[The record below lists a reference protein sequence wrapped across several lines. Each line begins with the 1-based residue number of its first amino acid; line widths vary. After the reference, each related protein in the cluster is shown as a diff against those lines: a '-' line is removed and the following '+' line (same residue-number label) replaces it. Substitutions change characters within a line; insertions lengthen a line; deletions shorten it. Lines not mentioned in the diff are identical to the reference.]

1 MSFQTKQIFGY
12 LGAIPFITLSIL
24 PWISSNLAE
33 TSLRA
38 SSMYGAIILS
48 FLGGMVWGWR
58 KAKFFDLFI
67 GILLSAL
74 AILIIFFSFEYI
86 FMSNILCFVSFA
98 GFYFFEMQR
107 NPMFLN
113 PPEYAELRL
122 ILTLLVTICYFMNIA
137 FIFNPYT

>member
-48 FLGGMVWGWR
+48 FLGGMVWGWK
-58 KAKFFDLFI
+58 KAKTFDLFI
-67 GILLSAL
+67 GILLSVL
-74 AILIIFFSFEYI
+74 AILIIFFSFE
-86 FMSNILCFVSFA
+86 
-98 GFYFFEMQR
+98 
-107 NPMFLN
+107 
-113 PPEYAELRL
+113 
-122 ILTLLVTICYFMNIA
+122 
-137 FIFNPYT
+137 

>member
-33 TSLRA
+33 NLLSA

-58 KAKFFDLFI
+58 KAKNFLI
-67 GILLSAL
+67 YLL
-74 AILIIFFSFEYI
+74 E
-86 FMSNILCFVSFA
+86 
-98 GFYFFEMQR
+98 FYSQFW
-107 NPMFLN
+107 
-113 PPEYAELRL
+113 
-122 ILTLLVTICYFMNIA
+122 
-137 FIFNPYT
+137 

>member
-33 TSLRA
+33 TSLSA

-67 GILLSAL
+67 IL
-74 AILIIFFSFEYI
+74 SFEKYEKRKKPA
-86 FMSNILCFVSFA
+86 N
-98 GFYFFEMQR
+98 
-107 NPMFLN
+107 
-113 PPEYAELRL
+113 
-122 ILTLLVTICYFMNIA
+122 TIKNLSESA
-137 FIFNPYT
+137 VKGSL

>member
-48 FLGGMVWGWR
+48 FLGGMVWGWK
-58 KAKFFDLFI
+58 KAKTFDLFI
-67 GILLSAL
+67 GILLSVL

-86 FMSNILCFVSFA
+86 FMSNILCFISFT

>member
-12 LGAIPFITLSIL
+12 LGALPFITLSIL
-24 PWISSNLAE
+24 PWISSNLSEA
-33 TSLRA
+33 SLRT
-38 SSMYGAIILS
+38 STIYGAIILS
-48 FLGGMVWGWR
+48 FLGGMVWGWK
-58 KAKFFDLFI
+58 KANPFDLFI
-67 GILLSAL
+67 GIFSTVT
-74 AILIIFFSFEYI
+74 AIIIIVFSHEYI
-86 FMSNILCFVSFA
+86 FISNILCFIAFA

>member
-1 MSFQTKQIFGY
+1 
-12 LGAIPFITLSIL
+12 
-24 PWISSNLAE
+24 
-33 TSLRA
+33 
-38 SSMYGAIILS
+38 
-48 FLGGMVWGWR
+48 
-58 KAKFFDLFI
+58 
-67 GILLSAL
+67 
-74 AILIIFFSFEYI
+74 
-86 FMSNILCFVSFA
+86 MSNILCFISFA